1 MGKKRIT
8 PWIDE
13 PLAKEFDALDG
24 KLSENLEAAMQLYL
38 QHELKGERG
47 EEVLKEN
54 DSPHEVEALRVEIT
68 HKEELIESKEDRIR
82 DLQMQL
88 GWLQMELS
96 KATTMVRAL
105 PPAKKRRK
113 WQFWKRKSEW
123 G

>member
-1 MGKKRIT
+1 MSKKRIT

-13 PLAKEFDALDG
+13 SFIKEFDELDG

-38 QHELKGERG
+38 QHKLKGEGG

-54 DSPHEVEALRVEIT
+54 NNPHEVEALRIEIT
-68 HKEELIESKEDRIR
+68 HRDELIESKEDRIR

-96 KATTMVRAL
+96 KATTIVRAL

-113 WQFWKRKSEW
+113 WQFWKRKSE
-123 G
+123 